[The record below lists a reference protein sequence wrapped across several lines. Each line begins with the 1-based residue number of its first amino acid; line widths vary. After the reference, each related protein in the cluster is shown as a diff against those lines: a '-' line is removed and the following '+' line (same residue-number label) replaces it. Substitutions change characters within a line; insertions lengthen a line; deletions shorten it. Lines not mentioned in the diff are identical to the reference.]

1 MKKTLKKV
9 LLLSFAVIFSA
20 AVVSCG
26 SGKTEKAP
34 KYVFF
39 FIGDGFG
46 LSQTIITEG
55 YLGTMDG
62 NVAPTELTLSTF
74 PSKGFYTT
82 HCFERFI
89 TDSAAGGT
97 ALSTGSKTTDGTVGL
112 DHEGNRAENVAEA
125 LHDKG
130 MKVGIISTASI
141 DHATPACFYAHQ
153 PSREM
158 YYNISQELP
167 LSGFEFFG
175 GGGVLVPAPRNGG
188 KTFAQQAEE
197 HGYRIINTKEEIE
210 KLGSGEEKIIAIAPN
225 LQDSKSVTYAI
236 DQKDGDMCLADF
248 VEKAIEI
255 LDNPDGFFIMAE
267 GGKIDWLCHANDV
280 ASTIHEVIDFDNAV
294 KKAYEFYLKHPD
306 ETLIIV
312 CADHET
318 GGMAP
323 GTTLKEYDSDY
334 TVFSGQ
340 KISYYEFENLIE
352 EYRESSQK
360 HDYSEVME
368 MAGEYFG
375 LKPEQLTAYDTKRL
389 KTAFKISML
398 PWNERIHDF
407 ESYDLYGGYDPFTT
421 TVTKILAEKGG
432 VGTTS
437 FVHTA
442 TPVIIH
448 SIGAGSDIFEGRFDN
463 TDVPKKLL
471 SLFK

>member
-1 MKKTLKKV
+1 MKKLLKKA
-9 LLLSFAVIFSA
+9 LALSLALMLPSVTI
-20 AVVSCG
+20 SCKAE
-26 SGKTEKAP
+26 KTETAP

-62 NVAPTELTLSTF
+62 KVAPTELMLSTF
-74 PSKGFYTT
+74 PSTGFYTT

-97 ALSTGSKTTDGTVGL
+97 ALATGSKTTDGTIGL
-112 DHEGNRAENVAEA
+112 DHEGNRVENIAEN
-125 LHDKG
+125 LHGKG

-175 GGGVLVPAPRNGG
+175 GGGVLVPEPKIG
-188 KTFAQQAEE
+188 KTFAEQAEE
-197 HGYRIINTKEEIE
+197 NGYRIVNTKEEIE
-210 KLGSGEEKIIAIAPN
+210 KLANGDEKVIAIAPN

-236 DQKDGDMCLADF
+236 DQKEGDMCLADF
-248 VEKAIEI
+248 VGKAIEV
-255 LDNPDGFFIMAE
+255 LNNPKGFFIMAE

-280 ASTIHEVIDFDNAV
+280 ASTIREVIDFDNAV
-294 KKAYEFYLKHPD
+294 KKAYEFYLEHPD

-340 KISYYEFENLIE
+340 KISYYEFENMVE
-352 EYRESSQK
+352 DYRDSRK
-360 HDYSEVME
+360 NHDYDEAMKAVE
-368 MAGEYFG
+368 EYFG
-375 LKPEQLTAYDTKRL
+375 LKAEQLTDYDTKRL
-389 KTAFKISML
+389 KKAFKISMQ
-398 PWNERIHDF
+398 PWNERTHDL

-448 SIGAGSDIFEGRFDN
+448 SIGTGSQLFEGRFDN
-463 TDVPKKLL
+463 IDVPTKLL
-471 SLFK
+471 SLFE